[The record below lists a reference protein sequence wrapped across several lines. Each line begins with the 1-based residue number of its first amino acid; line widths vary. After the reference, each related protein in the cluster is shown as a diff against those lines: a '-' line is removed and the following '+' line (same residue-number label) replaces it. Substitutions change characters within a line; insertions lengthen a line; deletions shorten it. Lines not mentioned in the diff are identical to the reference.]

1 MRRLAPLVALA
12 LLAPAPALA
21 FSEFDAF
28 GRPIFPPPPEP
39 PAEPDPPGGGG
50 GRYSAGAPADGFTCA
65 VCHFGGGAPR
75 GVELT
80 IAPDPSVDGYRPRTE
95 YRIELALPLDGLS
108 AANLEVADFSGRA
121 AGTLATVPVGSQTAA
136 DRCVVGDA
144 IAAREVEHEG
154 RRIVGLDACGAIRL
168 RATWVA
174 PETATGPVWLNV
186 GTVWT
191 NEANNEPTG
200 DHTTV
205 FARVIPAFGGTSM
218 SGRVGGGCRGAP
230 GGGGA
235 PPAGL
240 LLAGGAIA
248 RLYRRKRR

>member
-1 MRRLAPLVALA
+1 MRRLAPLLALA
-12 LLAPAPALA
+12 VLAPSPALA
-21 FSEFDAF
+21 FSEFEAF

-39 PAEPDPPGGGG
+39 PDEPDPPGGGG
-50 GRYSAGAPADGFTCA
+50 GRYFTGAPADGFTCA
-65 VCHFGGGAPR
+65 VCHFGGAAPR

-80 IAPDPSVDGYRPRTE
+80 IQPDPTVDGYRPRTE

-108 AANLEVADFSGRA
+108 AANVEVADFSGRA
-121 AGTLATVPVGSQTAA
+121 AGTLAAVPVGSQTAA

-144 IAAREVEHEG
+144 IASHEIEHEG

-168 RATWVA
+168 RTTWVA

-205 FARVIPAFGGTSM
+205 FARVIPPFGGTS
-218 SGRVGGGCRGAP
+218 SAGRVEGGCRAAP
-230 GGGGA
+230 GSGGA
-235 PPAGL
+235 PLAL
-240 LLAGGAIA
+240 LIACGALA
-248 RLYRRKRR
+248 RLYRRKLR